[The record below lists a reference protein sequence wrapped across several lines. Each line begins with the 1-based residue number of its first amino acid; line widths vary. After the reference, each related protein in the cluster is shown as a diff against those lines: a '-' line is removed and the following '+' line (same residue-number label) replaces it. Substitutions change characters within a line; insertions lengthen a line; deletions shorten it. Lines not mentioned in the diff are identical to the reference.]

1 MYSLL
6 APIVSLVGAAE
17 GGPITIFVQ
26 RSMGNQYPLARIF
39 SEEII
44 PGALRGPG
52 RELRTFS
59 VHGGW
64 WGLSY
69 GSGVLGV

>member
-26 RSMGNQYPLARIF
+26 RSMGNRYPLARIF
-39 SEEII
+39 SSAVCRSSRCDVEGSAHIE
-44 PGALRGPG
+44 ARGSAPKG
-52 RELRTFS
+52 I
-59 VHGGW
+59 
-64 WGLSY
+64 
-69 GSGVLGV
+69 